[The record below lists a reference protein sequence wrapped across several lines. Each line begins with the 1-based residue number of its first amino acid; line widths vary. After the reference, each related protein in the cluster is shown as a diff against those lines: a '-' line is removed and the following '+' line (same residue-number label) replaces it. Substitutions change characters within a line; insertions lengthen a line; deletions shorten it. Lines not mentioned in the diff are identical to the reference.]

1 MTNDEKRGKFLY
13 ELRKRK
19 KLTQQELGELI
30 HYTDKNI
37 SKWERGVSFPNNPN
51 VLQDLA
57 KIFDVS
63 IEELMYGEFKTNKN
77 EREIRENFVSK
88 YKNDYNLYKKKIS
101 IILTL
106 FLLFIV
112 IGMIS
117 IYFIFIRNSIRAYTI
132 SLDTDNKIVGE
143 VNSTLLITNKINILN
158 FSKLNLKEEKTI
170 DNIILY
176 FKNDDNKKN
185 VLFRGKND
193 NYYIEEKVGYEEY
206 HLNKILD
213 YPIYLEINYEDNK
226 QDVLLLKLQKKYS
239 NNNIFPK
246 NVAKSIEDQSIDITD
261 INIDKLK
268 DLGYKESQEMYIKK
282 LNDNVLCSI
291 DLVSLNIKVQSKKD
305 KDIIN
310 VFSNLNSDDIFYEK
324 LEKGK
329 NNVSKKLKVNGEKN
343 CDSEKCKNEE
353 DYAKYIN
360 YLKKIIN

>member
-1 MTNDEKRGKFLY
+1 MLIGDRMTYDEKRGKFLY

-176 FKNDDNKKN
+176 FKNDDNKKMYC
-185 VLFRGKND
+185 L
-193 NYYIEEKVGYEEY
+193 EERTTTI
-206 HLNKILD
+206 ILR
-213 YPIYLEINYEDNK
+213 
-226 QDVLLLKLQKKYS
+226 KK
-239 NNNIFPK
+239 
-246 NVAKSIEDQSIDITD
+246 
-261 INIDKLK
+261 
-268 DLGYKESQEMYIKK
+268 
-282 LNDNVLCSI
+282 
-291 DLVSLNIKVQSKKD
+291 
-305 KDIIN
+305 
-310 VFSNLNSDDIFYEK
+310 
-324 LEKGK
+324 
-329 NNVSKKLKVNGEKN
+329 
-343 CDSEKCKNEE
+343 
-353 DYAKYIN
+353 
-360 YLKKIIN
+360 